1 MKPIPRTRSFLVA
14 GLIMLLMAFI
24 AVWAAVPFAL
34 DGVVQI
40 HDPSTIIQC
49 DGKFCTYGTG
59 GLGFDMA
66 LLL

>member
-1 MKPIPRTRSFLVA
+1 
-14 GLIMLLMAFI
+14 MLLMAFI